1 MKETDRVEP
10 RFYSAASV
18 IFGDFVGFTQLAENL
33 EPKSLI
39 ELLHQYFCAFD
50 KIIANHDME
59 KMKTIG
65 DAYMCASGLPDE
77 SRGHAIKACLGALEI
92 QHYLARSNE
101 KREKMRM
108 PLWEMRIG
116 IHSGPVIAGVV
127 GEKKFTYD
135 IWGDA
140 VNIAALMEQQSEP
153 GMVNIS
159 ETTYQNIK
167 EVFDVKERGKV
178 QSEKKGELPM
188 YYVTALK
195 DEFSNQKS
203 TFRPNDYFFQKFGT
217 HMKTYRT

>member
-1 MKETDRVEP
+1 
-10 RFYSAASV
+10 
-18 IFGDFVGFTQLAENL
+18 
-33 EPKSLI
+33 
-39 ELLHQYFCAFD
+39 
-50 KIIANHDME
+50 
-59 KMKTIG
+59 MKTIG